1 MSNARAYGYLD
12 SLLVK
17 WAIENDIA
25 FSKLMKPSMSDMI
38 REHVVAF
45 DRNYRFNQV
54 GHPDRI
60 SYMDNYKVGRFVKL
74 QKLAQYCGVIA
85 QRKMSVELNKVI
97 QDSIDVKVPLL
108 TLVQNLWKM
117 KNGLYFLGYYCYY
130 VDSDFE
136 LVKLLIGFRN
146 CQGSHD
152 AVNIGVW
159 TC

>member
-1 MSNARAYGYLD
+1 
-12 SLLVK
+12 
-17 WAIENDIA
+17 
-25 FSKLMKPSMSDMI
+25 
-38 REHVVAF
+38 
-45 DRNYRFNQV
+45 
-54 GHPDRI
+54 
-60 SYMDNYKVGRFVKL
+60 VKL

-108 TLVQNLWKM
+108 TLVQDLWKM
-117 KNGLYFLGYYCYY
+117 KNGLYFLGHYCYY